1 MTRKNYLWALAL
13 PAMLAACT
21 QDEFTAENANGGLKL
36 VETPIENF
44 SLQVNIG
51 DAADTRVDLD
61 ENGSQQWEGGDHMG
75 LAWYNPKYYWE
86 GEEINQLNSPAY
98 FANNMMTIN
107 GTSEGSL
114 WTSDAVIMEGTHF
127 AYFPFQT
134 VWGDNDKYLQVKGG
148 QERLRVYNAEQQ
160 YDDINARLKWMV
172 NHQTM
177 LSPSYDFKQDNGL
190 AGITDS
196 RKVDLYLF
204 SNRLNITPKFVGD
217 NLPEDLQ
224 VLGYELKSTNAEG
237 DYSIFRPFA
246 VTGEINA
253 NHMPSAEAFKQSN
266 AWAAIDNCKTELE
279 SMYEAMKFV
288 NTLSLDYVEGNVVKA
303 ADAPKFTF
311 LLLPVNKYDYQRHAN
326 GPTPAIIQLVAF
338 TNYGYIVVDKVEGL
352 FKSGTNIPEVV
363 TLSKLFFNSDNGE
376 NLQPANAYLGFVDNA
391 GTTRG
396 NTYGV
401 NGDIVATFDFANIVY
416 DLPCVK
422 NNEDLDRAID
432 MIGNYKKALGD
443 NYTEAEITICGEA
456 TFTDLD
462 FTQTIK
468 EAEEET
474 GVDINVVG
482 YGKWYDEDG
491 VEHPYSE
498 IIWKGESSIAQEIPN
513 TNNFVEGTLN
523 ADVETENGLTSTW
536 VQNGGKLNNEGTARN
551 VTVEEGGMLNNNGLV
566 KKVTNY
572 GTTYNNPATT
582 RGHENQPRIS
592 ELYNYA
598 TVYNY
603 AAIGSVEANNYA
615 NEGKANTAKIVLKN
629 NPNIVEGKELGAI
642 FNVENVAGDVMDVEN
657 NIEYTIEESNETKAG
672 QQLAVALINKA
683 TNLFVADGT
692 DIMATAGDALKGRKF
707 AARITFNGNSTYT
720 FASAAQFENYLQVGE
735 VVLAEGAKVIFK
747 NELAEGD
754 VYSDV
759 YGLVTD
765 RLALN
770 NGSKL
775 EIDKYVGIVTRE
787 FYVEP
792 HATVTVET
800 DDLHSAIFY
809 VYKTTVQ
816 AEIKGVNTMNEM
828 SDEVK
833 KYFGWN

>member
-1 MTRKNYLWALAL
+1 MIRKNYLWALAL

-61 ENGSQQWEGGDHMG
+61 ENGNQQWENGDHMG

-86 GEEINQLNSPAY
+86 NQGINQLNSPAY

-114 WTSDAVIMEGTHF
+114 WTSDAVIMEGAHF

-177 LSPSYDFKQDNGL
+177 LSPSYDFRQDNGL

-224 VLGYELKSTNAEG
+224 VLGYELKSTNDEG
-237 DYSIFRPFA
+237 NYSIFRPFA

-266 AWAAIDNCKTELE
+266 AWAAIDNCKTKLE
-279 SMYEAMKFV
+279 SIYEAMKFV

-326 GPTPAIIQLVAF
+326 EPTDAIIQLVAF

-363 TLSKLFFNSDNGE
+363 TLSKLFFNSDNGS

-401 NGDIVATFDFANIVY
+401 NGNIVATFDFANINY
-416 DLPCVK
+416 DLPCVS
-422 NNEDLDRAID
+422 NNKDLERAID

-443 NYTEAEITICGEA
+443 NYTEATITICGKA

-462 FTQTIK
+462 FTQTIR

-523 ADVETENGLTSTW
+523 ADVETEDGLTSTW
-536 VQNGGKLNNEGTARN
+536 VLDGGKLNNRGTARN

-572 GTTYNNPATT
+572 GTTYNNPAAK
-582 RGHENQPRIS
+582 RGHEYQPRINV
-592 ELYNYA
+592 LYNYA

-603 AAIGSVEANNYA
+603 AAIGSVEANNNA
-615 NEGKANTAKIVLKN
+615 DEGKANTAKIVLKN

-642 FNVENVAGDVMDVEN
+642 FNVENVAGDVMNEEN

-692 DIMATAGDALKGRKF
+692 NIRATAGKELNGKKF

-735 VVLAEGAKVIFK
+735 VVLAEEAKVIFK
-747 NELAEGD
+747 NELAESD

-770 NGSKL
+770 NGSTL
-775 EIDKYVGIVTRE
+775 ELDKYVAIGTRE

-792 HATVTVET
+792 HATVTVKT
-800 DDLHSAIFY
+800 DDLHSVIFY

-816 AEIKGVNTMNEM
+816 AEIVGVNTMNEM
-828 SDEVK
+828 SNEVK
-833 KYFGWN
+833 KYFGWD

>member
-61 ENGSQQWEGGDHMG
+61 ENGSQQWEDGDHMG

-86 GEEINQLNSPAY
+86 GEEKNQLNSPAY

-177 LSPSYDFKQDNGL
+177 LSPSYDFRQDNGL

-224 VLGYELKSTNAEG
+224 VFGYELKSTKADGN
-237 DYSIFRPFA
+237 YSDFRPFA

-266 AWAAIDNCKTELE
+266 AWAAIDNCKTKLE

-326 GPTPAIIQLVAF
+326 NPTDAIIQLVAF

-363 TLSKLFFNSDNGE
+363 TLSKLFFNSDNGA

-401 NGDIVATFDFANIVY
+401 NGNIVATFDFANIVY
-416 DLPCVK
+416 DLPCVS

-443 NYTEAEITICGEA
+443 NYTKATITICGKA

-482 YGKWYDEDG
+482 YGEWYDENG

-536 VQNGGKLNNEGTARN
+536 VLDGGKLNNKGTARN

-566 KKVTNY
+566 KKATNY
-572 GTTYNNPATT
+572 GTTYNNPAAK
-582 RGHENQPRIS
+582 RGHEYQPRIN

-603 AAIGSVEANNYA
+603 AAIGSVEANNNA
-615 NEGKANTAKIVLKN
+615 DEGKANTAKIVLKN

-642 FNVENVAGDVMDVEN
+642 FNIKNVAGDVMNKEN
-657 NIEYTIEESNETKAG
+657 NIEYTIEESNKTKAG
-672 QQLAVALINKA
+672 QQLVVALINKA

-692 DIMATAGDALKGRKF
+692 DIEATAGDELNGQKF

-747 NELAEGD
+747 NDLAEGD

-775 EIDKYVGIVTRE
+775 ELGKYVGIGTRE

-800 DDLHSAIFY
+800 DDLHSVIFY

-833 KYFGWN
+833 EYFGWN

>member
-61 ENGSQQWEGGDHMG
+61 ENGNQQWEGGDHMG

-86 GEEINQLNSPAY
+86 GEGINQLNSPAY

-177 LSPSYDFKQDNGL
+177 LSPSYDFRQDNGL
-190 AGITDS
+190 AGITNS

-237 DYSIFRPFA
+237 DYSKFRPFA

-266 AWAAIDNCKTELE
+266 AWAAIDNCKTKLE

-303 ADAPKFTF
+303 TDAPKFTF
-311 LLLPVNKYDYQRHAN
+311 LLLPVNKYDYQKHENNPAD
-326 GPTPAIIQLVAF
+326 AIIQLVAF

-352 FKSGTNIPEVV
+352 FKSGTNIPESVS
-363 TLSKLFFNSDNGE
+363 LSKLFFNSDNGS

-401 NGDIVATFDFANIVY
+401 NGNIVATFDFANIVY

-443 NYTEAEITICGEA
+443 NYPEAEITICGEA

-536 VQNGGKLNNEGTARN
+536 VQNGGKLNNKGTARN

-572 GTTYNNPATT
+572 GTTYNNPAATSEPT
-582 RGHENQPRIS
+582 DQPRID

-603 AAIGSVEANNYA
+603 AAIGNVKA
-615 NEGKANTAKIVLKN
+615 NENEEGTAVIELKN
-629 NPNIVEGKELGAI
+629 NENKEDNGFLIGSI
-642 FNVENVAGDVMDVEN
+642 FNIESVYKPETNIRYTVTNTN
-657 NIEYTIEESNETKAG
+657 NAVTAAKDLT
-672 QQLAVALINKA
+672 VALNKFA
-683 TNLFVADGT
+683 TNIFIEDKVNID
-692 DIMATAGDALKGRKF
+692 ATASDALNGKKYG
-707 AARITFNGNSTYT
+707 ARITFLGTSEYLMQ
-720 FASAAQFENYLQVGE
+720 SSSQFNNAVRFGE
-735 VVLAEGAKVIFK
+735 IVLAENAKVSVK
-747 NELAEGD
+747 NELFEAGNLTQD
-754 VYSDV
+754 IYA
-759 YGLVTD
+759 
-765 RLALN
+765 LAASRIAFN
-770 NGSKL
+770 DNSSL
-775 EIDKYVGIVTRE
+775 EIGGGTAIAARKI
-787 FYVEP
+787 YVEP
-792 HATVTVET
+792 EASASIKTET
-800 DDLHSAIFY
+800 KVNHSG
-809 VYKTTVQ
+809 VYYITLETED
-816 AEIKGVNTMNEM
+816 AGSWNTSGNVNEM
-828 SDEVK
+828 SETVK
-833 KYFGWN
+833 DHFGWNG

>member
-1 MTRKNYLWALAL
+1 M
-13 PAMLAACT
+13 
-21 QDEFTAENANGGLKL
+21 

-61 ENGSQQWEGGDHMG
+61 ENGNQQWESGDHMG

-86 GEEINQLNSPAY
+86 GEGINQLNSPAY

-177 LSPSYDFKQDNGL
+177 LSPSYNFSQDNGL
-190 AGITDS
+190 AGITNS

-253 NHMPSAEAFKQSN
+253 NHMPSAEAFKQSD

-303 ADAPKFTF
+303 TDAHKFTF
-311 LLLPVNKYDYQRHAN
+311 LLLPVNKYDYQKHRNDPAD
-326 GPTPAIIQLVAF
+326 AIIQLVAF

-352 FKSGTNIPEVV
+352 FKSGTNIPEIVS
-363 TLSKLFFNSDNGE
+363 LSKLFFNSDNGS
-376 NLQPANAYLGFVDNA
+376 NLQPADAYLGFVDNA

-401 NGDIVATFDFANIVY
+401 NGNIVATFDFANIVY

-468 EAEEET
+468 EAEKET

-536 VQNGGKLNNEGTARN
+536 VQNGGRLNNEGTARN

-572 GTTYNNPATT
+572 GTTYNNPATR

-603 AAIGSVEANNYA
+603 AAIGSVEANNNA

-657 NIEYTIEESNETKAG
+657 NIEYTIEESNETKAA

-692 DIMATAGDALKGRKF
+692 DIRATAGDALNGQKF

-765 RLALN
+765 KLALN
-770 NGSKL
+770 NESKL
-775 EIDKYVGIVTRE
+775 EIDKYVAIGTYQ

-809 VYKTTVQ
+809 VNKTTVQ

-833 KYFGWN
+833 EYFGWD

>member
-61 ENGSQQWEGGDHMG
+61 ENGNQQWESGDHMG

-86 GEEINQLNSPAY
+86 GEGINQLNSPAY

-177 LSPSYDFKQDNGL
+177 LSPSYNFSQDNGL
-190 AGITDS
+190 AGITNS

-253 NHMPSAEAFKQSN
+253 NHMPSAEAFKQSD

-303 ADAPKFTF
+303 TDAHKFTF
-311 LLLPVNKYDYQRHAN
+311 LLLPVNKYDYQKHRNDPAD
-326 GPTPAIIQLVAF
+326 AIIQLVAF

-352 FKSGTNIPEVV
+352 FKSGTNIPEIVS
-363 TLSKLFFNSDNGE
+363 LSKLFFNSDNGS
-376 NLQPANAYLGFVDNA
+376 NLQPADAYLGFVDNA

-401 NGDIVATFDFANIVY
+401 NGNIVATFDFANIVY

-422 NNEDLDRAID
+422 NNE
-432 MIGNYKKALGD
+432 
-443 NYTEAEITICGEA
+443 
-456 TFTDLD
+456 
-462 FTQTIK
+462 
-468 EAEEET
+468 
-474 GVDINVVG
+474 
-482 YGKWYDEDG
+482 
-491 VEHPYSE
+491 
-498 IIWKGESSIAQEIPN
+498 
-513 TNNFVEGTLN
+513 
-523 ADVETENGLTSTW
+523 
-536 VQNGGKLNNEGTARN
+536 
-551 VTVEEGGMLNNNGLV
+551 
-566 KKVTNY
+566 
-572 GTTYNNPATT
+572 
-582 RGHENQPRIS
+582 
-592 ELYNYA
+592 
-598 TVYNY
+598 
-603 AAIGSVEANNYA
+603 
-615 NEGKANTAKIVLKN
+615 
-629 NPNIVEGKELGAI
+629 
-642 FNVENVAGDVMDVEN
+642 
-657 NIEYTIEESNETKAG
+657 
-672 QQLAVALINKA
+672 
-683 TNLFVADGT
+683 
-692 DIMATAGDALKGRKF
+692 
-707 AARITFNGNSTYT
+707 
-720 FASAAQFENYLQVGE
+720 
-735 VVLAEGAKVIFK
+735 
-747 NELAEGD
+747 
-754 VYSDV
+754 
-759 YGLVTD
+759 
-765 RLALN
+765 
-770 NGSKL
+770 
-775 EIDKYVGIVTRE
+775 
-787 FYVEP
+787 
-792 HATVTVET
+792 
-800 DDLHSAIFY
+800 
-809 VYKTTVQ
+809 
-816 AEIKGVNTMNEM
+816 
-828 SDEVK
+828 
-833 KYFGWN
+833 